1 MGEKSLTVR
10 RLRFGYLP
18 FVRDNAGWPRTGGSM
33 TERGN
38 LAGTRGAEW
47 AARPPHEELQRKVRP
62 LLPRDDPFYQPPPG
76 YQHAEPGTVLRSR
89 DVELA
94 FLGLIPQPVKAVQLL
109 YRTMDLNGKP
119 EATVTTVIVPAE
131 VTPERPSPLLSYQC
145 AIDAMSSRCF
155 PSYALR
161 RRARAFGTI
170 GQFELFLVAAA
181 VAEGWAVS
189 VPDHEGLLGIWGAP
203 YEPGYRV
210 LDGIRAA
217 LSSERV
223 NVSPSAPIGL
233 WGYSGGG
240 LASAWAAEMC
250 GEYAPELDIVG
261 AVLGSPVGDLGNT
274 FRRLNGSFLAGLP
287 ALVVA
292 ALSHI
297 YPDLD
302 RVIKEHASAEGR
314 ALLDSLEN
322 MTTVEAV
329 IRMAGKNMGDYLDEP
344 LEAILSTP
352 EVTYVFDNIRLGAA
366 VPTPPVLIVQA
377 VHDYLID
384 VEDID
389 ALADAYSAGGA
400 KVTYHR
406 DAFNEHMMLHPLS
419 APMALRWLTDRFE
432 HRPLTEHLTRTTWPT
447 MFNPM
452 TYAGMARLGKIAAK
466 VITGRRISRRPL

>member
-1 MGEKSLTVR
+1 
-10 RLRFGYLP
+10 
-18 FVRDNAGWPRTGGSM
+18 M
-33 TERGN
+33 TELGN

-47 AARPPHEELQRKVRP
+47 IARPPHEELQHKVRP
-62 LLPRDDPFYQPPPG
+62 LLPRDDPFYQPPLG
-76 YQHAEPGTVLRSR
+76 FQHADPGTVLRSR

-109 YRTMDLNGKP
+109 YRTMDMNGEP
-119 EATVTTVIVPAE
+119 EASATTLIVPADLA
-131 VTPERPSPLLSYQC
+131 PERPCPLLSYQC

-161 RRARAFGTI
+161 RRAKAMGAI
-170 GQFELFLVAAA
+170 SQLELFLITAA

-189 VPDHEGLLGIWGAP
+189 VPDHEGLRGMWGAP

-217 LSSERV
+217 LNSDRIAL
-223 NVSPSAPIGL
+223 SPSAPIGL

-250 GEYAPELDIVG
+250 GDYAPELDIVG

-274 FRRLNGSFLAGLP
+274 FRRLNGRFFAGLP

-292 ALSHI
+292 ALSHV

-302 RVIKEHASAEGR
+302 RVIKDHSNEEGR
-314 ALLDSLEN
+314 ALLESLED
-322 MTTVEAV
+322 MTTVGAV
-329 IRMAGKNMGDYLDEP
+329 IRMAGKNMGDFLDEP
-344 LEAILSTP
+344 LEQILSTP
-352 EVTYVFDNIRLGAA
+352 EVTHVFDSIRLGAA

-384 VEDID
+384 VHDID
-389 ALADAYSAGGA
+389 VLADAYSAGGA

-419 APMALRWLTDRFE
+419 APMTLRWLTDRFDR
-432 HRPLTEHLTRTTWPT
+432 RPLTENLTRTTWPT
-447 MFNPM
+447 AFNPM

-466 VITGRRISRRPL
+466 VVTGRKIRRRPL